1 MKRITRLIDHII
13 SRVNVNLKP
22 IGRDVEKAVRQSIRI
37 DKLTKY
43 YAYYALSID
52 HPWYFRFQESNLGG
66 TYFLGKC
73 EVDRS
78 VVLMSDIRGDE
89 LKPKGAVAHF
99 GGIGTELY
107 QDEIIQVV
115 NSFLI
120 KTLVHNN
127 SQNPEIPEYFRILNT
142 VAMHYSNIHGT
153 TTEGTYLGAFATAD
167 LSVLHNCALG
177 DFAYVQAGDL
187 ARMTIQSGRVWIR
200 QPDAF
205 EFDYSHDP
213 EVIDRY
219 VTFDDEGQLTGLF
232 SDFVKGRRSDFLPM
246 YDSLAFESPVP
257 VPDSAF
263 LSRYAVVKGESR
275 LGENSLVAQRAY
287 LENAKLGNGSNA
299 QENCF
304 IVDSRLEGLDVI
316 AHGGKLIHTKLGKKV
331 FVGFNSFLHGD
342 SERNITVG
350 AGTIVMPHTIID
362 AQEPIEIPE
371 DSLVWGYIR
380 TQADLE
386 LHSMSQENFAK
397 RRAIRLGNLEFKG
410 DGAAFIEG
418 FRHRIDHILLENG
431 ACYNGK
437 GESRGHAQKTQSVSY
452 NLFQPYLA
460 GEEEGMFPAIVV
472 GSN

>member
-1 MKRITRLIDHII
+1 MKKIKRLVDHII

-22 IGRDVEKAVRQSIRI
+22 IGRDVEKSVRQSIRT

-43 YAYYALSID
+43 YAYYALSIG

-89 LKPKGAVAHF
+89 LKPKGAVVSF
-99 GGIGTELY
+99 GGLETELY

-115 NSFLI
+115 SSFLI
-120 KTLVHNN
+120 KTLVHNHSRN
-127 SQNPEIPEYFRILNT
+127 SEIPEYFRILNT

-153 TTEGTYLGAFATAD
+153 TTEGAYLGAFATAD

-187 ARMTIQSGRVWIR
+187 SRASIRSGRVWIR
-200 QPDAF
+200 QSGKF
-205 EFDYSHDP
+205 EFDYAHDP

-219 VTFDDEGQLTGLF
+219 VTFDEAGQLSGVF

-246 YDSLAFESPVP
+246 YDSLAFESPVAI
-257 VPDSAF
+257 PDGAF
-263 LSRYAVVKGESR
+263 LSRYAVVKGDTC

-287 LENAKLGNGSNA
+287 LENAQLGKGSNA

-304 IVDSRLEGLDVI
+304 IVDSQLEGLDVV
-316 AHGGKLIHTKLGKKV
+316 AHGGKLIHTMLGKKV
-331 FVGFNSFLHGD
+331 FVGFNSFLYGESD
-342 SERNITVG
+342 RKISVG

-362 AQEPIEIPE
+362 AQEPINIPE
-371 DSLVWGYIR
+371 DFLVWGYIQ

-386 LHSMSQENFAK
+386 GHSMSLNDFAK
-397 RRAIRLGNLEFKG
+397 QRTVRRGNLVFEG

-418 FRHRIDHILLENG
+418 FRARIDHILLENG
-431 ACYNGK
+431 ACYDGK
-437 GESRGHAQKTQSVSY
+437 KQTRGHAQRTQSVSY

-460 GEEEGMFPAIVV
+460 GEEEAMFPAIVV
-472 GSN
+472 GNR

>member
-1 MKRITRLIDHII
+1 MKSISRLIDHII

-22 IGRDVEKAVRQSIRI
+22 IGRDVENAVRQSIRT

-89 LKPKGAVAHF
+89 LKPKGAVAYF
-99 GGIGTELY
+99 NGMETELY

-120 KTLVHNN
+120 KTLVHNHSRN
-127 SQNPEIPEYFRILNT
+127 SEIPEYFRILNT

-153 TTEGTYLGAFATAD
+153 TTEGAYLGAFSTAD
-167 LSVLHNCALG
+167 LSVLHNCVLG

-187 ARMTIQSGRVWIR
+187 SRKTIRSGRVWIR
-200 QPDAF
+200 KQGEF
-205 EFDYSHDP
+205 EFDYAHDP
-213 EVIDRY
+213 SIIDRF
-219 VTFDDEGQLTGLF
+219 VTYDDEGQLTGLF
-232 SDFVKGRRSDFLPM
+232 SDFLKGRRSDFLPM

-257 VPDSAF
+257 VPDNAF
-263 LSRYAVVKGESR
+263 LSRYAVVKDASS
-275 LGENSLVAQRAY
+275 LGDNSLVAQRAY
-287 LENAKLGNGSNA
+287 LENAKLGHGSNA

-304 IVDSRLEGLDVI
+304 IIDSQLEGLDII
-316 AHGGKLIHTKLGKKV
+316 AHGGKLTYTKLGNKV
-331 FVGFNSFLHGD
+331 FVGFNSFLHGEKW
-342 SERNITVG
+342 SGITVG

-362 AQEPIEIPE
+362 AKEPITIPE
-371 DSLVWGYIR
+371 NFIVWGYVR
-380 TQADLE
+380 TQEDLE
-386 LHSMSQENFAK
+386 VHSMSLEDFSQ
-397 RRAIRLGNLEFKG
+397 RRVIRLGNLSFKG
-410 DGAAFIEG
+410 DGGAFIEG
-418 FRHRIDHILLENG
+418 FRDRIEHILLENG
-431 ACYNGK
+431 AYYD
-437 GESRGHAQKTQSVSY
+437 GERSTRGHAQRTQSVSY

-460 GEEEGMFPAIVV
+460 GEEEAMFPAIVV
-472 GSN
+472 GSR